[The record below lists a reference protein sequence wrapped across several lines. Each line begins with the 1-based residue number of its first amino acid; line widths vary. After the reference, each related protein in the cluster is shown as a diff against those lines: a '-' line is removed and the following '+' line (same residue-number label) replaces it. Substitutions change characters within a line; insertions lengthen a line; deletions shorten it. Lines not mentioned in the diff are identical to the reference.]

1 MRANDSSEIIYFDN
15 ISIPISDQVSLGF
28 PKKMRY
34 YAHNVVVIDG
44 KYYYAKK
51 CTTNTLINELLG
63 TYFSNLIGLDVVD
76 YRIGKTN
83 NDLSYLYALSEIFY
97 KDDYT
102 YTTVE
107 DMFASLRPDDT
118 RAYSKGLGSLYVCD
132 TSILSLINSP
142 QLIDSALKMTAV
154 DLKMGQVDRY
164 NYNVVLRDNGIEKE
178 LEKVFDFGWSYDI
191 YRDDNIKVFYN
202 NPFILVKKDYVSLS
216 MLASRY
222 PEFGRC
228 AAILSS
234 APVGDVIRDIEKENN
249 IKVTNEDFKY
259 YVEKDKEYTK
269 VLRKSL

>member
-15 ISIPISDQVSLGF
+15 ISIPIADQVSLGF

-178 LEKVFDFGWSYDI
+178 LEKVFDFGWSYAVGK
-191 YRDDNIKVFYN
+191 DDNKSCYY
-202 NPFILVKKDYVSLS
+202 NPFLAVRRNTISLWGLVH
-216 MLASRY
+216 RY
-222 PEFGRC
+222 PQLRES
-228 AAILSS
+228 AAILC
-234 APVGDVIRDIEKENN
+234 DVPIRDALAHIENRFN
-249 IKVTNEDFKY
+249 IQIEETDIPGYIELDQKY
-259 YVEKDKEYTK
+259 SKL
-269 VLRKSL
+269 LRKVK